1 MCETFL
7 KNVSELEKEF
17 KADQRIP
24 QLAELSN
31 YLKSKTGFT
40 IKPTH
45 GILSQR

>member
-1 MCETFL
+1 MCSQFL
-7 KNVSELEKEF
+7 KASEDLNKTF
-17 KADQRIP
+17 KLSERIP
-24 QLAELSN
+24 QLNELSQ